1 MSKHLNWSL
10 GGILTTLPVILLIW
24 AAVGHRTEASGQAKD
39 KEDQP
44 IQTPSRVSV
53 QKGETVVTLDAA
65 TQARVG
71 LTLATLQAFS
81 TRQQLRSLAII
92 LPAED
97 LVSLRDAYVVA
108 HARLEKARINV
119 DASRREY
126 ERLNYL
132 YQNDQNTSLK
142 ALEAA
147 QATLSSNQADADSGE
162 RELALQESLS
172 QQRWGKVVAA
182 WLTSGSPNFQRL
194 LDQRDFLVQVTLPPE
209 EASAAPQTASLQIP
223 NGGLVRATLVS
234 SFPRLDPRIQGTSFL
249 YLTKSHPG
257 LAPGTNLVA
266 HLSVGQVMKGVVVP
280 DAAVVWW
287 QGKAWVYQQ
296 TSPEGF
302 VRREV
307 RTDTPVEN
315 GWFVTPAFSVGDK
328 IVVGGA
334 QMLFSE
340 EFRSQAPT
348 AVEK

>member
-1 MSKHLNWSL
+1 MNKHLNWSL

-24 AAVGHRTEASGQAKD
+24 AAVGCRTEASGQAND

-53 QKGETVVTLDAA
+53 HKGETVVTLDAA

-97 LVSLRDAYVVA
+97 LVSLRDADVVA
-108 HARLEKARINV
+108 HVRVEKARINV
-119 DASRREY
+119 DVSRKEY
-126 ERLNYL
+126 ERLSSL

-142 ALEAA
+142 VLEAA

-162 RELALQESLS
+162 REVDLQESLAE
-172 QQRWGKVVAA
+172 QRWGKVVAA
-182 WLTSGSPNFQRL
+182 WLTSGSPNLQRL
-194 LDQRDFLVQVTLPPE
+194 LDQRDFLVQVTLPPG
-209 EASAAPQTASLQIP
+209 EASVAPQTASLELP
-223 NGGLVRATLVS
+223 NGGMMRATLVS
-234 SFPRLDPRIQGTSFL
+234 SFPRLDPRIQGISFL
-249 YLTKSHPG
+249 YLAKSLPG
-257 LAPGTNLVA
+257 LAPGTNLAA

-280 DAAVVWW
+280 EAAVVWW

-307 RTDTPVEN
+307 RSDTPVEN
-315 GWFVTPAFSVGDK
+315 GWFVSAGFLVGDK

>member
-1 MSKHLNWSL
+1 MSKHLKWAL

-24 AAVGHRTEASGQAKD
+24 AAVGHRTEASGQEKD

-92 LPAED
+92 LPVED

-119 DASRREY
+119 DVSHKEY

-132 YQNDQNTSLK
+132 YQNDQNISLK

-147 QATLSSNQADADSGE
+147 RATLSSNQAEADSGE
-162 RELALQESLS
+162 RELALQESLA
-172 QQRWGKVVAA
+172 QQRWGKVVAV
-182 WLTSGSPNFQRL
+182 WLTDGSPNLQRL
-194 LDQRDFLVQVTLPPE
+194 LDQRDFLVQVTLPAE
-209 EASAAPQTASLQIP
+209 EGSAAPQAATLQIS
-223 NGGLVRATLVS
+223 NGGMMRATLVS
-234 SFPRLDPRIQGTSFL
+234 PFPRLDPRIQGSSFL
-249 YLTKSHPG
+249 YLTKSYPG

-280 DAAVVWW
+280 EAAVVWW

-296 TSPEGF
+296 TSAELF
-302 VRREV
+302 ARREV
-307 RTDTPVEN
+307 HSDTRVEN
-315 GWFVTPAFSVGDK
+315 GWFVSAGFLVGDR

-340 EFRSQAPT
+340 EFRSQVAT

>member
-1 MSKHLNWSL
+1 MPPENEFSL
-10 GGILTTLPVILLIW
+10 
-24 AAVGHRTEASGQAKD
+24 S
-39 KEDQP
+39 
-44 IQTPSRVSV
+44 
-53 QKGETVVTLDAA
+53 
-65 TQARVG
+65 
-71 LTLATLQAFS
+71 
-81 TRQQLRSLAII
+81 
-92 LPAED
+92 
-97 LVSLRDAYVVA
+97 
-108 HARLEKARINV
+108 
-119 DASRREY
+119 
-126 ERLNYL
+126 L

-142 ALEAA
+142 VLEAA

-182 WLTSGSPNFQRL
+182 WLTSGSPNLQRL
-194 LDQRDFLVQVTLPPE
+194 LDQRDFLVQVTLPPG
-209 EASAAPQTASLQIP
+209 EASVAPQTASLELP
-223 NGGLVRATLVS
+223 NGGMMRATLVS

-249 YLTKSHPG
+249 YLTKSLPG
-257 LAPGTNLVA
+257 LAPGTNLAA

-280 DAAVVWW
+280 EAAVVWW

-307 RTDTPVEN
+307 RSDTPVEN
-315 GWFVTPAFSVGDK
+315 GWFVSAGFLVGDK

>member
-1 MSKHLNWSL
+1 MSKQLKWAL
-10 GGILTTLPVILLIW
+10 GAILTSLPVILLIW
-24 AAVGHRTEASGQAKD
+24 TVIGHRTEARSQEKD

-44 IQTPSRVSV
+44 IQTPSRLSV
-53 QKGETVVTLDAA
+53 QNGETLVTLDAT

-81 TRQQLRSLAII
+81 TRQQLRSLALI

-108 HARLEKARINV
+108 YVRLEKARISVNV
-119 DASRREY
+119 SRKEY

-132 YQNDQNTSLK
+132 YQDDQNTSLK

-147 QATLSSNQADADSGE
+147 QAALYSNQADTDSGE
-162 RELALQESLS
+162 RELALQESLA
-172 QQRWGKVVAA
+172 QQRWGKVVVG
-182 WLTSGSPNFQRL
+182 WLASGSPNLQRL
-194 LDQRDFLVQVTLPPE
+194 LDQRDFLVQVTLPPG
-209 EASAAPQTASLQIP
+209 EASAAPQAASLQIP

-234 SFPRLDPRIQGTSFL
+234 SFPRLDPRIQGISFL
-249 YLTKSHPG
+249 YVTKSHPG
-257 LAPGTNLVA
+257 LAPGMNLVA
-266 HLSVGQVMKGVVVP
+266 HLSVGQVMKGVIVP
-280 DAAVVWW
+280 EAAVVWW

-315 GWFVTPAFSVGDK
+315 GWFVSTGFSVGGK
-328 IVVGGA
+328 IVAGGA

>member
-1 MSKHLNWSL
+1 MSKHLKWAL
-10 GGILTTLPVILLIW
+10 GAILTSLPVILLIW
-24 AAVGHRTEASGQAKD
+24 AVIGHRTEARSQEKD

-53 QKGETVVTLDAA
+53 QNGETLVTLDAA
-65 TQARVG
+65 TQARMG

-81 TRQQLRSLAII
+81 TREQLRSLALI

-108 HARLEKARINV
+108 HVRLEKARINV
-119 DASRREY
+119 DVSRKEY

-147 QATLSSNQADADSGE
+147 QAALYSNQADADSGE
-162 RELALQESLS
+162 RELALQESLA
-172 QQRWGKVVAA
+172 QQRWGKVVAG
-182 WLTSGSPNFQRL
+182 WLANGLPNLQRL

-209 EASAAPQTASLQIP
+209 EGSAAQAASLQMP
-223 NGGLVRATLVS
+223 NEGLVRATLVS
-234 SFPRLDPRIQGTSFL
+234 SFPRLDPRIQGISFL

-280 DAAVVWW
+280 EAAVVWW

-315 GWFVTPAFSVGDK
+315 GWFVSTGFSVGDK